1 MEKMGIIMGV
11 IGLVPGYT
19 VLDSVSINCCR

>member
-19 VLDSVSINCCR
+19 MLVIFGFNKLL